1 MNFLIPWRISM
12 FFIWFYNSCDW
23 FYKNCSL
30 TELLS
35 IKHLAYKFKINFS
48 YECQFQFFSVSAIT
62 SIFPWSSIFPCRYDN
77 ICIQSGLLSSNS
89 RPPITIPVAVYF
101 LFFIL
106 LSKRQ
111 QCRPLTLV
119 LGLDLIP
126 IPPSPGR
133 SPVPGLS
140 TRLEIVPE
148 RSVRL
153 A

>member
-1 MNFLIPWRISM
+1 MNVNFN
-12 FFIWFYNSCDW
+12 FFQ
-23 FYKNCSL
+23 SL
-30 TELLS
+30 RLPRYSPGAPSFHVDT
-35 IKHLAYKFKINFS
+35 IIFAFS
-48 YECQFQFFSVSAIT
+48 RAS
-62 SIFPWSSIFPCRYDN
+62 FPQTPA
-77 ICIQSGLLSSNS
+77 
-89 RPPITIPVAVYF
+89 PPITIPVAVYF

-126 IPPSPGR
+126 IPTGSGR

>member
-1 MNFLIPWRISM
+1 MNVNFNFFQSLRLPRYSPGAPSFHVDTIIFAFSRASFPQTPAPLLPFQLQSISF
-12 FFIWFYNSCDW
+12 FFIS
-23 FYKNCSL
+23 
-30 TELLS
+30 
-35 IKHLAYKFKINFS
+35 
-48 YECQFQFFSVSAIT
+48 
-62 SIFPWSSIFPCRYDN
+62 
-77 ICIQSGLLSSNS
+77 
-89 RPPITIPVAVYF
+89 
-101 LFFIL
+101 

-119 LGLDLIP
+119 LGLDLIL

>member
-1 MNFLIPWRISM
+1 MNVNFNFFQSLRLPRYSPGAPSFHVDTIIFAFSRASFPQTPAPLLPFQLQSISF
-12 FFIWFYNSCDW
+12 FFIS
-23 FYKNCSL
+23 
-30 TELLS
+30 
-35 IKHLAYKFKINFS
+35 
-48 YECQFQFFSVSAIT
+48 
-62 SIFPWSSIFPCRYDN
+62 
-77 ICIQSGLLSSNS
+77 
-89 RPPITIPVAVYF
+89 
-101 LFFIL
+101 

-126 IPPSPGR
+126 IPTGSGR

>member
-1 MNFLIPWRISM
+1 MNVNFNFFQSLRLPRYSPGAPSFHVDTIIFAFSRASFPQTPAPLLPFQLQSISF
-12 FFIWFYNSCDW
+12 FFIS
-23 FYKNCSL
+23 
-30 TELLS
+30 
-35 IKHLAYKFKINFS
+35 
-48 YECQFQFFSVSAIT
+48 
-62 SIFPWSSIFPCRYDN
+62 
-77 ICIQSGLLSSNS
+77 
-89 RPPITIPVAVYF
+89 
-101 LFFIL
+101 